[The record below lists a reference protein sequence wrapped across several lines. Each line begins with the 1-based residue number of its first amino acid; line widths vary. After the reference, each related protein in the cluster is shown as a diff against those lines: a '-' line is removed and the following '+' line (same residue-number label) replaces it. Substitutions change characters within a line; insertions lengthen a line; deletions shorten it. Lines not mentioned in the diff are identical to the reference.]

1 MRTVSTEDL
10 VKQLQRRYAVKAFDP
25 SQTISESTWSALEQS
40 MVLAPSSFG
49 LQPWRFIVITD
60 PAIKSQLPAISWGQ
74 SQPKDCSHM
83 VLFAARRGLDAD
95 YVDRFLESVVEVRGG
110 EKEKLSGY
118 RSVMLSSISS
128 QSERLLEW
136 NTNQVYIAL
145 GQLMTA
151 AAMLD
156 IDTCPMEGIE
166 RPAYDKLL
174 GLQDSD
180 YTTVVG
186 CAVGYRHPDDKY
198 ASAKKVRF
206 PSDQMVQRFQ

>member
-1 MRTVSTEDL
+1 VSNVTTDEL
-10 VKQLQRRYAVKAFDP
+10 VRQLQWRYAVKAFDP
-25 SQTISESTWSALEQS
+25 SKTISESTWTALEQS

-60 PAIKSQLPAISWGQ
+60 PTLKSQLPSISWGQ

-83 VLFAARRGLDAD
+83 VLFAARRSLDAD
-95 YVDRFLESVVEVRGG
+95 YVDRFLESVIDVRGG
-110 EKEKLSGY
+110 EKEKLKGY

-136 NTNQVYIAL
+136 NTYQVYIAL

-151 AAMLD
+151 AAMLG

-166 RPAYDKLL
+166 KDAYDKLL
-174 GLQDSD
+174 GLDESD
-180 YTTVVG
+180 YTTIVG
-186 CAVGYRHPDDKY
+186 CAVGYRHPADKY

-206 PSDQMVQRFQ
+206 PSDQMVQRF

>member
-1 MRTVSTEDL
+1 MTTITTDEL
-10 VKQLQRRYAVKAFDP
+10 VKQLQWRYAVKAFDP
-25 SQTISESTWSALEQS
+25 SKTICEATWSALEQS

-60 PAIKSQLPAISWGQ
+60 PALKSQLPSISWGQ

-83 VLFAARRGLDAD
+83 VVFAARRSLDND
-95 YVDRFLESVVEVRGG
+95 YVDRFLESIIDVRGG
-110 EKEKLSGY
+110 EKEKLKGY
-118 RSVMLSSISS
+118 RSVMLSSING

-136 NTNQVYIAL
+136 NTYQVYIAL

-166 RPAYDKLL
+166 QTAYDQLL
-174 GLQDSD
+174 GLDVSD
-180 YTTVVG
+180 YTTIVG
-186 CAVGYRHPDDKY
+186 CAVGYRHPEDKY

-206 PSDQMVQRFQ
+206 PSDQMVQRFR